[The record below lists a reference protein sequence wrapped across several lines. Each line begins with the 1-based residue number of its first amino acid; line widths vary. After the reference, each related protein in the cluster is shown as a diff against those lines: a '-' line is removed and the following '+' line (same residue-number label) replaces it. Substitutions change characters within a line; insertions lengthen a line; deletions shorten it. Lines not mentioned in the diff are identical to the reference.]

1 MTWNEGGKTKM
12 SMNSFFCSWLYYS
25 WYWKLVKTGTK
36 KAIPK
41 NTDLRMVQCLR
52 VVETGFLVSP
62 QRKTLSSCVRV
73 GFIVWYR
80 TGVSVGR
87 ISGAVGGVP
96 GAGWEIVF
104 WADKGKFLSNGQG
117 WETVT
122 VEEHGVHTCYLLCI
136 QRRQIQIDKAFATL
150 EHATHTH
157 NITSI
162 QRSQI

>member
-1 MTWNEGGKTKM
+1 M
-12 SMNSFFCSWLYYS
+12 F
-25 WYWKLVKTGTK
+25 
-36 KAIPK
+36 
-41 NTDLRMVQCLR
+41 QCLR

-104 WADKGKFLSNGQG
+104 
-117 WETVT
+117 
-122 VEEHGVHTCYLLCI
+122 
-136 QRRQIQIDKAFATL
+136 
-150 EHATHTH
+150 
-157 NITSI
+157 
-162 QRSQI
+162 

>member
-25 WYWKLVKTGTK
+25 WYWNAAKTGTK
-36 KAIPK
+36 KAIPQ

-104 WADKGKFLSNGQG
+104 WADKGKFLPKGQMSKG
-117 WETVT
+117 GAILKHCVHIGNFTGIYKRQVQGGQSAT
-122 VEEHGVHTCYLLCI
+122 IIEHPTHIRYFLCI
-136 QRRQIQIDKAFATL
+136 QRRQI
-150 EHATHTH
+150 
-157 NITSI
+157 
-162 QRSQI
+162 